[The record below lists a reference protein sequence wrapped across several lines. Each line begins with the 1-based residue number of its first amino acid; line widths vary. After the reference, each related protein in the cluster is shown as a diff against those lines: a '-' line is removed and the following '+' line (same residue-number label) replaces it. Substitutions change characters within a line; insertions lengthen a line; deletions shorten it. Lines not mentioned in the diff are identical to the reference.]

1 MTKPHDPSGETPPRM
16 RLYKILNG
24 FVPTMRNAPC
34 RIAIYT
40 DGHTI
45 KVYERVYN
53 ADFHSP
59 YPQRWER
66 HYHLESFGTPQAVEK
81 RLRDDE
87 LLKENDN
94 E

>member
-1 MTKPHDPSGETPPRM
+1 MG
-16 RLYKILNG
+16 
-24 FVPTMRNAPC
+24 NARC

-40 DGHTI
+40 DGHTM

-66 HYHLESFGTPQAVEK
+66 HYFLESYGTPQAVEK
-81 RLRDDE
+81 RLRDSG
-87 LLKENDN
+87 LLKENDY